1 MFSEQILV
9 ELGEFNVQYA
19 NRGRLIEAIFQV
31 CTPKFTKRV
40 GLLIFACGVFI

>member
-19 NRGRLIEAIFQV
+19 NRGRLIEAIFALQSSPSV
-31 CTPKFTKRV
+31 WDC
-40 GLLIFACGVFI
+40 